1 MELIA
6 IGTIGAAA
14 ALCGVYVGMRLT
26 ERRAPEKREPEPEAE
41 EPLMGEDERRCW
53 ENLLRYDGTVQE
65 EEEKCD

>member
-6 IGTIGAAA
+6 IGIIGAAA

-41 EPLMGEDERRCW
+41 EPLMDEEERRCW

-65 EEEKCD
+65 EEDD

>member
-6 IGTIGAAA
+6 ICMIGAAA

-26 ERRAPEKREPEPEAE
+26 ERRAAEKRDSEPEAE
-41 EPLMGEDERRCW
+41 EPLMGEEERRCW

-65 EEEKCD
+65 EDEK